1 MTTATANE
9 RIASLEA
16 RISTE
21 CGKACEL
28 TIRAEREFTFSF
40 NGSDFAAA
48 AKIVKF
54 FGTAADCSVRY
65 DEECEL
71 TCVYV
76 SVRY

>member
-9 RIASLEA
+9 RKNGLAL
-16 RISTE
+16 RISQE

-28 TIRAEREFTFSF
+28 TIRGEREFTFSF
-40 NGSDFAAA
+40 DGSDFAAA
-48 AKIVKF
+48 AKIVRF
-54 FGTAADCSVRY
+54 FGTAADCSIRY
-65 DEECEL
+65 DEECEM